1 MSCKRVFENIQ
12 LAPFIA
18 RSFWRSWLLSQL
30 EIIISSKDKKKIQI
44 KKTRDLALGQ
54 DIYHG

>member
-1 MSCKRVFENIQ
+1 MSCKRVFESIQ
-12 LAPFIA
+12 LTPLIA
-18 RSFWRSWLLSQL
+18 RSFWGSSLLSRLDIFQRQKQ
-30 EIIISSKDKKKIQI
+30 IKKL